1 MLRLIADEDLSM
13 ANQTSVFQILIN
25 VAQDQSYIEEC
36 VELNVARRLF
46 DWLMKNVKQD
56 VSANT
61 GSSA

>member
-1 MLRLIADEDLSM
+1 MLRLIADEELSM